1 MNTFDRY
8 RQCWPDTET
17 PATVPPKRPLWRAVA
32 AVAYCI
38 NVAAVAAVL
47 YFVTVVL
54 FSL

>member
-17 PATVPPKRPLWRAVA
+17 RATVPPKRPLWLAVA
-32 AVAYCI
+32 TVAQLLATACTIYLI
-38 NVAAVAAVL
+38 V
-47 YFVTVVL
+47 VVL